1 MTRNEAQPDPPR
13 GAAALILLA
22 ELVWGWA
29 VALRETVLGLLH
41 LGGHP
46 GHLPDGWRWLA
57 LPYLG
62 WFITELL
69 FNTNLGQPVTHAIVP
84 RLWGILIL
92 SLVAMGMLWKL
103 QKLDRI
109 PRTLVAVAS
118 FYQIFWASAL
128 VIQWIGP
135 ELEQLSADAIG
146 FLGFFSF
153 VVPIYGFARI
163 MSQATGC
170 KIYEDG
176 VIAVSLTAHVL
187 TPILFLL
194 FIH

>member
-1 MTRNEAQPDPPR
+1 MTGNDAQQGLPR
-13 GAAALILLA
+13 GAVALTMIG
-22 ELVWGWA
+22 ELVWGWL
-29 VALRETVLGLLH
+29 VALRETMLGLLH

-62 WFITELL
+62 WFITDLL
-69 FNTNLGQPVTHAIVP
+69 FNLNLGQSVTHAIVP
-84 RLWGILIL
+84 RLWEIFVL

-109 PRTLVAVAS
+109 PRTLVAVAT

-128 VIQWIGP
+128 VFQWIGP

-146 FLGFFSF
+146 FLGLASF
-153 VVPIYGFARI
+153 AVPIYGFARI

-176 VIAVSLTAHVL
+176 VIAVSFTAHVL